1 MTDSNTHML
10 VNTLLIL
17 FAYLLGSVAS
27 AIIVC
32 KLMGLDDPR
41 LHGSNNPGAT
51 NVLRLHGKKAA
62 ALTLGGDVIK
72 GIVPV
77 AFAQALT
84 APDLVIALTGFAA
97 FCGHLF
103 PVYFKFRGGQGVATL
118 IGVLFGMHWLLGLS
132 FIMTWIIIAVLFR
145 YSSLSALVAAALTPA
160 YTFIVLQSPL
170 YVICNGLLACILLWR
185 HRTNIQNLIAGT
197 EEKIGK
203 NKTLM
208 Q

>member
-1 MTDSNTHML
+1 ML

-17 FAYLLGSVAS
+17 FAYLLGSISS

-41 LHGSNNPGAT
+41 LHGSKNPGAT
-51 NVLRLHGKKAA
+51 NVLRLHGKVAA

-72 GIVPV
+72 GVLPV
-77 AFAQALT
+77 ACAQALN

-103 PVYFKFRGGQGVATL
+103 PVYFKFRGGKGVATL

-132 FIMTWIIIAVLFR
+132 FILTWIVVAALFR

-160 YTFIVLQSPL
+160 YTFIVLQSPI
-170 YVICNGLLACILLWR
+170 YVICNGLLAGILFWR
-185 HRTNIQNLIAGT
+185 HRMNIQNLIAGT
-197 EEKIGK
+197 EVKIGN
-203 NKTLM
+203 NKTPV